1 MKNFSVKL
9 AIFAIV
15 AVGMVLSSCNSTI
28 EVTKRQHRKG
38 YHVSV
43 SKKNSDIS
51 LEKYQEEEVVLE
63 ATKNRVVNDALVDL
77 ISSKS
82 KNGNVESNNS
92 NISTNKNVETSQ
104 ESLNL
109 KIKKPSLLQTVKAVK
124 KARKDF
130 KQLKKTTVSNTSSD
144 EDWDI
149 SSDMMF
155 VLMLIL
161 AVLLPPAAVFL
172 IKGKSNV
179 FNLNF
184 ILWLIG
190 FLGVGLSTTAI
201 AGFGLAWLAM
211 VLAIAHALLVIFGN
225 SSN

>member
-1 MKNFSVKL
+1 MKNFSVKI
-9 AIFAIV
+9 AVFAIV
-15 AVGMVLSSCNSTI
+15 AFGMVLSSCNSTI

-43 SKKNSDIS
+43 SKKNSEAY
-51 LEKYQEEEVVLE
+51 LAKYQEEKVAFE
-63 ATKNRVVNDALVDL
+63 AAKTVATNDALAEIITTKSLKTGAEGQSIKKTTAND
-77 ISSKS
+77 SKHLTS
-82 KNGNVESNNS
+82 S
-92 NISTNKNVETSQ
+92 NIEKT
-104 ESLNL
+104 
-109 KIKKPSLLQTVKAVK
+109 SLLKTVKAIRKAK
-124 KARKDF
+124 KEF
-130 KQLKKTTVSNTSSD
+130 KQLKKTTVSNTSFD

-172 IKGKSNV
+172 IKGKSNT

-201 AGFGLAWLAM
+201 AGLGLAWLSM
-211 VLAIAHALLVIFGN
+211 VLAIVHALLVIFRN

>member
-1 MKNFSVKL
+1 MKNLSVKL
-9 AIFAIV
+9 TVFAIV

-51 LEKYQEEEVVLE
+51 LEKYQEEQVVLE

-82 KNGNVESNNS
+82 KNGNVESNNL

-155 VLMLIL
+155 VLMLIA
-161 AVLLPPAAVFL
+161 AVLLPPLAVFF
-172 IKGKSNV
+172 IKGKSNA

-190 FLGVGLSTTAI
+190 FLGVGLSTI

-211 VLAIAHALLVIFGN
+211 VLAIAHALLVVFGN

>member
-1 MKNFSVKL
+1 MKNLSVKI
-9 AIFAIV
+9 AVFAIV
-15 AVGMVLSSCNSTI
+15 AFGMVLSSCNSTI

-63 ATKNRVVNDALVDL
+63 ATKKRVVNDALVDL

-82 KNGNVESNNS
+82 TDGNVESNNS
-92 NISTNKNVETSQ
+92 NISDNKNVETSQ
-104 ESLNL
+104 ESLNY

-172 IKGKSNV
+172 IKGKSNA

-201 AGFGLAWLAM
+201 AGFGFAWLAM

>member
-9 AIFAIV
+9 AVFAIV

-77 ISSKS
+77 ITSKS
-82 KNGNVESNNS
+82 TDGNVESNNS
-92 NISTNKNVETSQ
+92 NISINKNVETSQ

>member
-9 AIFAIV
+9 AVFAIV
-15 AVGMVLSSCNSTI
+15 AVGMVISSCNSTI

-51 LEKYQEEEVVLE
+51 LEKYHEEEVVLE

-82 KNGNVESNNS
+82 TDGNVESNNS

-130 KQLKKTTVSNTSSD
+130 KQLKKTTVSTSELSGD
-144 EDWDI
+144 EWEIDNDI
-149 SSDMMF
+149 
-155 VLMLIL
+155 
-161 AVLLPPAAVFL
+161 VLLLMIIVAWFVAPVVVFL
-172 IKGKSNV
+172 IKGESRSFY
-179 FNLNF
+179 FNL
-184 ILWLIG
+184 ILWCLG
-190 FLGVGLSTTAI
+190 FLGFGI
-201 AGFGLAWLAM
+201 ALGSGG
-211 VLAIAHALLVIFGN
+211 VIFGGFLAFLHALYVIFRH
-225 SSN
+225 